1 MENNKIL
8 ITPEELKTNGFINS
22 NIDVEYIIPAIEESQ
37 DVFLREIL
45 GDSLLNKLIELNEAE
60 QLSEKYEELVESY
73 VKHYLKYKTL
83 GILVMNVNFKVRNAG
98 LIQQFGNEM
107 NSVGMEETK
116 YYSNW
121 VESKVEFYENRLTA
135 FLQKNRKF
143 FPEYNSCCEQI
154 TSPSEGTYSSIYLG
168 NGKRRVGFVS
178 GSGSGSTG
186 GGGSSEA
193 VWGKIKGNISDQLD
207 LQNELTI
214 KVNRSELA
222 RVATSGSYNDL
233 SDKPTI
239 PTKTS
244 ELTNDSGYL
253 TEHQSIKTING
264 ESLIGNGNLEI
275 EGFSGDYNDLTNK
288 PTIPNKTSELT
299 NDSGFLTEHQPLK
312 TINNESIVG
321 EGNIEI
327 EGGSGRNIWY
337 GNQAQFDSI
346 PENELDQETDYYIS
360 GLIPWDDIDHPYIP
374 TKTSDL
380 NNDANFT
387 SESEVSSEI
396 IRSIKVFEKRV
407 QYVSQ
412 AEFDS
417 MEQAGTLKDGVTYF
431 IEGEYVIPTKTSEL
445 TNDSGFLTEHQSIKT
460 INNES
465 IVGTGNLEI
474 SGFSGDYNDL
484 TNKPYV
490 PGTTIEMEVE
500 FEDGTSTTYNVYI
513 Q

>member
-60 QLSEKYEELVESY
+60 ELSEKYEELVESY

-83 GILVMNVNFKVRNAG
+83 GILAMNVNFKVRNAG

-116 YYSNW
+116 YYANW
-121 VESKVEFYENRLTA
+121 VESKVEFYANRLTA

-154 TSPSEGTYSSIYLG
+154 TSPSEGTYSGLYLG

-178 GSGSGSTG
+178 GSSSGSSG
-186 GGGSSEA
+186 GSGSSEA

-233 SDKPTI
+233 SEKPTI

-244 ELTNDSGYL
+244 ELDNDSGFL

-288 PTIPNKTSELT
+288 PDIPTKTSELT

-327 EGGSGRNIWY
+327 EVGSVTNDWFGTKEMFE
-337 GNQAQFDSI
+337 AI
-346 PENELDQETDYYIS
+346 PENEIDDNTNYYIS
-360 GLIPWDDIDHPYIP
+360 DNLDYSQIDNTPFIP
-374 TKTSDL
+374 SR
-380 NNDANFT
+380 T
-387 SESEVSSEI
+387 SEILNDSDFTTNETLQL
-396 IRSIKVFEKRV
+396 SIYNLKKSIEESIVFCTQEE
-407 QYVSQ
+407 YEEMS
-412 AEFDS
+412 
-417 MEQAGTLKDGVTYF
+417 QAGTLKED
-431 IEGEYVIPTKTSEL
+431 TKYII
-445 TNDSGFLTEHQSIKT
+445 Q
-460 INNES
+460 
-465 IVGTGNLEI
+465 GTQ
-474 SGFSGDYNDL
+474 
-484 TNKPYV
+484 NK
-490 PGTTIEMEVE
+490 IEMVVT
-500 FEDGTSTTYNVYI
+500 FEDNTTATYNVYVE
-513 Q
+513 